1 MEAGRPGRDLTPSHL
16 GQLFMVCVLCCFCV
30 EFPDV
35 RRVSSAVGLTLVSK
49 RAVPLLLSGTHHG
62 FPHPKAQ
69 ILATACVKGL
79 QASKRFHNFKLKK
92 LFHEA

>member
-1 MEAGRPGRDLTPSHL
+1 MEAGRPGRDLIASHL
-16 GQLFMVCVLCCFCV
+16 GQLFMVCVLCCFRF
-30 EFPDV
+30 EFSDV
-35 RRVSSAVGLTLVSK
+35 RRVSSTVGLTLVSL
-49 RAVPLLLSGTHHG
+49 RGAVPLLLSRTRHG

-92 LFHEA
+92 IIS